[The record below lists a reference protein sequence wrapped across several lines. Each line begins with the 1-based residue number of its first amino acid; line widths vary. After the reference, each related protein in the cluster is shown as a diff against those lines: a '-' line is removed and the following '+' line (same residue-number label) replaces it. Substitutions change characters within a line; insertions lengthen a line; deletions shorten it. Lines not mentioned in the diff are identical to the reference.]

1 MHNIHRLIYF
11 RYEISNR
18 KLKLGI
24 SLFLGCKGGDSC
36 CTSRNRCDID
46 QGDCDSDSDC
56 KIGLKC
62 GKDNCPTKS
71 GHQWDSTD
79 DCCYKPM
86 PGQINSISY
95 ELIGYDTPLIVDQFF
110 VIS

>member
-1 MHNIHRLIYF
+1 MADAQVFMNMICFFNVLIFHFYA
-11 RYEISNR
+11 ISSC

-24 SLFLGCKGGDSC
+24 SKFLGCRGGDSC
-36 CTSRNRCDID
+36 CTSGNRCDVD
-46 QGDCDSDSDC
+46 QGDCDSDDDC

-62 GKDNCPTKS
+62 GRDNCPTKS

-86 PGQINSISY
+86 PG
-95 ELIGYDTPLIVDQFF
+95 
-110 VIS
+110 

>member
-1 MHNIHRLIYF
+1 M
-11 RYEISNR
+11 SSC

-24 SLFLGCKGGDSC
+24 SLFLGCRGGDSC
-36 CTSRNRCDID
+36 CTSQNRCDID

-56 KIGLKC
+56 KLGLKC

-71 GHQWDSTD
+71 GHQWESTD

-86 PGQINSISY
+86 PG
-95 ELIGYDTPLIVDQFF
+95 
-110 VIS
+110 

>member
-1 MHNIHRLIYF
+1 MF
-11 RYEISNR
+11 KSNFCVFIACSAN
-18 KLKLGI
+18 GI
-24 SLFLGCKGGDSC
+24 PYDKSC
-36 CTSRNRCDID
+36 CTSESPCGEGE
-46 QGDCDSDSDC
+46 GDCDSDSDC

-86 PGQINSISY
+86 PG
-95 ELIGYDTPLIVDQFF
+95 
-110 VIS
+110 